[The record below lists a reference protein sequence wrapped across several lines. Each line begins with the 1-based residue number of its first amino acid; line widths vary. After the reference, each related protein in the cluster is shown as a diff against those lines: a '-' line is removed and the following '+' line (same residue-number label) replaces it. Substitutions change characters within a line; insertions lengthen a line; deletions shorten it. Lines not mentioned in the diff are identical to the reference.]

1 MNKIYNFE
9 LSKKDINRL
18 QKFYDSIPKILE
30 SRDFKEYIAEKA
42 EEGLK
47 FIQKTSLT
55 SLEGEDDIIN
65 SNYLNSN
72 HVEIEGDTIY
82 LYNDAVI
89 DIASKNMSEK
99 NKTNYP
105 AQLSLAKIVEYGI
118 GYTGLHFT
126 EHQEELT
133 PDWQYDMNNHDYTG
147 WYYKDSSGLKHWTN
161 GFAGRMIFFKLKE
174 YVKVNIEKW
183 IIDYLNKEL

>member
-18 QKFYDSIPKILE
+18 QKFYESIPKLLE
-30 SRDFKEYIAEKA
+30 SEKFKEYIAEKA

-55 SLEGEDDIIN
+55 TIN
-65 SNYLNSN
+65 SDEDIDLSNYMNSN
-72 HVEIEGDTIY
+72 HTKIEGDTIY

-89 DIASKNMSEK
+89 DIDSKNMSQTTK
-99 NKTNYP
+99 DRYP

-118 GYTGLHFT
+118 GYTGANFT
-126 EHQEELT
+126 DATGEVE
-133 PDWQYDMNNHDYTG
+133 DWEYDKNHHGYKG
-147 WYYKDSSGLKHWTN
+147 WYYKDENDVIHWTN